1 MSEAPRDVWQAIES
15 LLVTSPTFQVGELG
29 EQTGLT
35 RQALHAHLRRALS
48 EGLLVRE
55 GGGRSTRY
63 RRSSGER
70 FESTRPTA
78 GLREEELW
86 LELRAFLDESLPERG
101 ESTDAVLSY
110 VVTELVNNAIDHSG
124 AAEVTLSA
132 TPAGTSVELE
142 VADAGR
148 GAFETVRS
156 RLGLQSHL
164 HALQAIS
171 KGRVTTDPERHT
183 GEGLFFSSKAVS
195 TFELAANGLVW
206 LVDNRIDDQAIL
218 ERETPAG
225 TRVTARLET
234 PVEQP
239 IEALFERYTTD
250 FAFDRS
256 RAVVRLFEYG
266 RRFVSR
272 SEAKRLAEG
281 LERFREVE
289 LDFHGVEGV
298 GQGFADELLRVWANA
313 HPGTRLMP
321 TRMNDAVA
329 FMVGRATAPRP

>member
-1 MSEAPRDVWQAIES
+1 MGEDTRDVWQAIES
-15 LLVTSPTFQVGELG
+15 LLLESRAFQVGELG
-29 EQTGLT
+29 RRTGFS
-35 RQALHAHLRRALS
+35 RQALNAHLRRALS

-63 RRSSGER
+63 RRAGGER
-70 FESTRPTA
+70 FEATRPTA

-86 LELRAFLDESLPERG
+86 FELRAFLVERLPERG
-101 ESTDAVLSY
+101 EATDAVLAY
-110 VVTELVNNAIDHSG
+110 VVTELVNNAIDHSQ
-124 AAEVTLSA
+124 AAEVTLTA
-132 TPAGTSVELE
+132 TLAGATVELV

-156 RLGLQSHL
+156 RLGLESHL
-164 HALQAIS
+164 HALQSIS
-171 KGRVTTDPERHT
+171 KGKVTTDPERHT
-183 GEGLFFSSKAVS
+183 GEGLFFSSKAMD

-218 ERETPAG
+218 QRETPPG
-225 TRVTARLET
+225 TRVTARLQS
-234 PVEQP
+234 PVDQP
-239 IEALFERYTTD
+239 LEALFERYTTD
-250 FAFDRS
+250 LAFDRS

-289 LDFHGVEGV
+289 LDFSRVEGV

-313 HPGTRLMP
+313 HPGTRLVP